1 MYLIIKPFVI
11 LLFFLGCI
19 KITNAQ
25 NKTKK
30 VKEYYEN
37 GVIKTKGKIKND
49 KKVGIWFFYNNSG
62 HLLLKEYWKKGN
74 LLYTVKINERLK
86 AYEIVYPDGSI
97 KKLNTCG
104 CK

>member
-1 MYLIIKPFVI
+1 MYLIIKPFII
-11 LLFFLGCI
+11 LVFFLGFL

-30 VKEYYEN
+30 VREYYEN
-37 GVIKTKGKIKND
+37 GVIKIKGKTKNE
-49 KKVGIWFFYNNSG
+49 KKAGVWFFYDNSG

-74 LLYTVKINERLK
+74 LRFTVKINEKQK
-86 AYEIVYPDGSI
+86 AYEIVYPDGSV